1 MMRLKRLGRNLAP
14 LFAVL
19 LLVFAV
25 GCVPVPGGV
34 IPTPAPEEGAPATT
48 PGEVAPPSA
57 AEPIPDQTAEANF
70 RLLISDEKNAIGDF
84 KSLVVTIS
92 SVGVHKAGEA
102 GEWIEPPDI
111 EEELDLVDLQ
121 GENATEI
128 WSDTLPDGDYNKVFV
143 YVSDINA
150 ELWNNDDST
159 DVKLPSEKLHINTHF
174 SIPDDS
180 PVSFVFDISVVAA
193 GNGAGNGQGGIKYIL
208 KPVVGQ
214 SGPNQ
219 PFIDVSS
226 LGEDEEE
233 RERESEEELDLEL
246 DGDIAPGEEVTL
258 LVTLEGEPVA
268 GAVVEVNGEEI
279 GTTSEDGTISFTIPE
294 DADKLKIQAE
304 LDGQEG
310 ELEIGFSGAEME
322 EEQERESEEEL
333 DLELDGDI
341 APGEEV
347 TLLVTLEGEPVAG
360 AVVEVNGEEIGNTG
374 EDGTISFTIPED
386 ADGLDIEAEL
396 DGQEGELE
404 VEL

>member
-1 MMRLKRLGRNLAP
+1 MAP
-14 LFAVL
+14 LVAVL
-19 LLVFAV
+19 LLVFVV

-57 AEPIPDQTAEANF
+57 AEAIPDQTAEANF

-84 KSLVVTIS
+84 DSLIVTVS
-92 SVGVHKAGEA
+92 SVGVHKAGET
-102 GEWIEPPDI
+102 GEWIEPLDI
-111 EEELDLVDLQ
+111 EKELDLVELQ

-143 YVSDINA
+143 YASDVNGV
-150 ELWNNDDST
+150 LTNGDSIE
-159 DVKLPSEKLHINTHF
+159 VKLPSEKLHINTHF
-174 SIPDDS
+174 SIPTPDDS
-180 PVSFVFDISVVAA
+180 PVSFVFDISVVSA
-193 GNGAGNGQGGIKYIL
+193 GNGAGNGQGSVKYIL
-208 KPVVGQ
+208 KPVVSQ

-219 PFIDVSS
+219 KFTEVRTR
-226 LGEDEEE
+226 EKEKE
-233 RERESEEELDLEL
+233 REQERESEEELDLEL
-246 DGDIAPGEEVTL
+246 DGDIVPGETVTL

-279 GTTSEDGTISFTIPE
+279 GTTGEDGTISFTIPE
-294 DADKLKIQAE
+294 DADGLNIEAE

-360 AVVEVNGEEIGNTG
+360 AVVEVNGEEIGTTSD
-374 EDGTISFTIPED
+374 DGTISFTIPED

-404 VEL
+404 IEL

>member
-1 MMRLKRLGRNLAP
+1 MRLKRLGRNLAP

-48 PGEVAPPSA
+48 PGEVAPPST

-84 KSLVVTIS
+84 ESLVITID
-92 SVGVHKAGEA
+92 SVGVHRAG
-102 GEWIEPPDI
+102 GDGDWIEPLDI

-143 YVSDINA
+143 YASDVNGVL
-150 ELWNNDDST
+150 ENGDSIK
-159 DVKLPSEKLHINTHF
+159 VKLPSDKLHINTHF
-174 SIPDDS
+174 SIPTPDDS

-279 GTTSEDGTISFTIPE
+279 GTTGEDGTISFTIPE

-310 ELEIGFSGAEME
+310 ELE
-322 EEQERESEEEL
+322 
-333 DLELDGDI
+333 
-341 APGEEV
+341 
-347 TLLVTLEGEPVAG
+347 
-360 AVVEVNGEEIGNTG
+360 
-374 EDGTISFTIPED
+374 
-386 ADGLDIEAEL
+386 
-396 DGQEGELE
+396 